1 MSPRPSVLAVLFALL
16 PGAAAGAPPA
26 TDGLEATLSG
36 EDRSQLRRD
45 LDAWGPDLYRDH
57 PPRGERLRRAGEAL
71 RERFREADADADGK
85 LDRQEFARFAP
96 RQVGRFDAIDANHD
110 GRVDP
115 DELRQTIRERIERR
129 VERRLEN
136 GQPRR

>member
-1 MSPRPSVLAVLFALL
+1 MFLRHCVLAVLFALL
-16 PGAAAGAPPA
+16 PGAAAGASPV

-71 RERFREADADADGK
+71 RERFREADADADGT

-110 GRVDP
+110 GKVDP

-129 VERRLEN
+129 VDRRLEN

>member
-1 MSPRPSVLAVLFALL
+1 MSVRSLVLTVACALL
-16 PGAAAGAPPA
+16 AGAAAGAPPV

-45 LDAWGPDLYRDH
+45 LDAWGPELYRDH
-57 PPRGERLRRAGEAL
+57 PPRRERLRRAGEAL
-71 RERFREADADADGK
+71 RERFREADADGDQG
-85 LDRQEFARFAP
+85 LDRTEFAQFAP
-96 RQVGRFDAIDANHD
+96 RQTRHFDAIDANHD